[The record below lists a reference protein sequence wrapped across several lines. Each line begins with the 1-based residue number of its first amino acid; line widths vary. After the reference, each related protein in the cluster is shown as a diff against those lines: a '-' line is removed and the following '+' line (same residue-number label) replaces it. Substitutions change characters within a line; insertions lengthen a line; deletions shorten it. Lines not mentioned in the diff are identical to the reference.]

1 MAIDTRDK
9 RFSIA
14 SLMGMEVL
22 PNPSGSGAN
31 TKAKRQQF
39 GGYYSGI
46 NAASLTLLPWYYG
59 FIISH
64 RRDGYA

>member
-1 MAIDTRDK
+1 
-9 RFSIA
+9 
-14 SLMGMEVL
+14 MGMEVL
-22 PNPSGSGAN
+22 PDPSGSGAN

-46 NAASLTLLPWYYG
+46 DAVGLVILPWYYR
-59 FIISH
+59 FVVSH